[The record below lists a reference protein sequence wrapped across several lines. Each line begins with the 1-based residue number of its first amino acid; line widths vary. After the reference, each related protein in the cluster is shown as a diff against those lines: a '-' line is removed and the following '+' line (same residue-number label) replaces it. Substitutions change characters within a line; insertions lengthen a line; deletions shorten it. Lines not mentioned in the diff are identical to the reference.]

1 MRNMQSAD
9 VGMIKTYTERYLQ
22 YCADLNECTEKN
34 DVRRNN
40 AAMKQLG
47 KLFQQIKAEPDKS
60 FLLEPLKNK
69 NDRTKALAAA
79 HCLGLGVYIKETK
92 EVLSGI
98 ANNKDNPILAFEA
111 QATLDVWQQQGYLK
125 F

>member
-1 MRNMQSAD
+1 
-9 VGMIKTYTERYLQ
+9 MIKNYAEMYLQ
-22 YCADLNECTEKN
+22 YCADLNDCAEKN

-47 KLFQQIKAEPDKS
+47 KLFHQIKAASDKS
-60 FLLEPLKNK
+60 FLLELLKNK

-79 HCLGLGVYIKETK
+79 HCLGLGVYINEAK